1 MKYLI
6 KYQKEGHSLPSFTII
21 YSLSYDKAV
30 AYANNLPSIKQGR
43 DIKVTPVD
51 NIIAEAL
58 DVQLE
63 LLVQG
68 IGDLLA
74 ENNLEVSNIGEVN
87 LYELLS
93 TMRNII
99 NESIKKRDI

>member
-6 KYQKEGHSLPSFTII
+6 KYQKGGQSLPSFTII
-21 YSLSYDKAV
+21 YSLSYDNAV
-30 AYANNLPSIKQGR
+30 AYANNLPSIQQGQ
-43 DIKVTPVD
+43 DIKVTPVE

-63 LLVQG
+63 LLVKG
-68 IGDLLA
+68 IVDLLG
-74 ENNLEVSNIGEVN
+74 ENYLDITNVGEHN
-87 LYELLS
+87 LYELRP

-99 NESIKKRDI
+99 NESIKKLDI